1 LELQI
6 PRPHSQAPLENKSL
20 KKKDGSSAGGFC
32 LLQMGLLFCG
42 WVFFFCR
49 LVLCECGN
57 FESRSCKQ
65 DEKPTTTTKTKLPT
79 NTEKPRSELQEGK
92 AKARE

>member
-1 LELQI
+1 MQKKNHNWSSKFLAHI
-6 PRPHSQAPLENKSL
+6 PK
-20 KKKDGSSAGGFC
+20 
-32 LLQMGLLFCG
+32 LLWKTKAQKQKMGLLQVGVVFCK

-49 LVLCECGN
+49 WVLCECGN

-65 DEKPTTTTKTKLPT
+65 DEKPTTTTKTKLPK

-92 AKARE
+92 TKARE

>member
-1 LELQI
+1 
-6 PRPHSQAPLENKSL
+6 
-20 KKKDGSSAGGFC
+20 
-32 LLQMGLLFCG
+32 MGLLFCRL
-42 WVFFFCR
+42 VFFFCR
-49 LVLCECGN
+49 WVLCECGN

-92 AKARE
+92 TKARE